1 MFRFNVMFET
11 IGIVLQAVPR
21 TLLLA
26 VIVLMIGIILGGLI
40 ALIKQREVPVLTQL
54 LNIFISYMRGV
65 PLIVHL
71 LVVMYS
77 LPNASASLL
86 SVFGVAA
93 DPYEFPSL
101 LIVLVTYS
109 LLEAAVESEYI
120 RGAFQSID
128 PAQIEAG
135 RSIGFT
141 RTQNLRRVIIP
152 QALTVAIPLF
162 LNAFLKIIKSLSLAF
177 TVGVVD
183 IMAQA
188 RLAAALNFRYI
199 ESYAAAALVYWLI
212 CGILQFIFDRVS
224 ERMRVQHS

>member
-1 MFRFNVMFET
+1 
-11 IGIVLQAVPR
+11 
-21 TLLLA
+21 
-26 VIVLMIGIILGGLI
+26 
-40 ALIKQREVPVLTQL
+40 
-54 LNIFISYMRGV
+54 
-65 PLIVHL
+65 
-71 LVVMYS
+71 MYS

-86 SVFGVAA
+86 SVFGVAV
-93 DPYEFPSL
+93 DPYEFPSIV
-101 LIVLVTYS
+101 IVLVTYS
-109 LLEAAVESEYI
+109 FLEAAVESEYI

-212 CGILQFIFDRVS
+212 CGILQVIFDQVS
-224 ERMRVQHS
+224 ERMRVQSS